1 MSMKTIDLYDLL
13 TANELSEITD
23 ILLEVLAREKG
34 IRPEIFEII
43 TKIEYAGDEFDEVD
57 VAQCIVDTNGDYA
70 ECVDRLVDSMEIT
83 EFQEELEV
91 KKFIRDNQ

>member
-1 MSMKTIDLYDLL
+1 MDYSAD
-13 TANELSEITD
+13 
-23 ILLEVLAREKG
+23 
-34 IRPEIFEII
+34 
-43 TKIEYAGDEFDEVD
+43 D

-83 EFQEELEV
+83 EFQEELEI